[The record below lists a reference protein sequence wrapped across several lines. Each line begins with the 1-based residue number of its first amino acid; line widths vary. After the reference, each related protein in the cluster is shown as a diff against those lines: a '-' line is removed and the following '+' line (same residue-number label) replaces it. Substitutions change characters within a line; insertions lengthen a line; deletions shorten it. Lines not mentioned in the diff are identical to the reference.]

1 MSENK
6 IRDIIETMVEWN
18 MLDPYRLFDA
28 DYVAE
33 RVKLYIEVRNFVH
46 TNFKGCF

>member
-6 IRDIIETMVEWN
+6 IRDIIETMVELN
-18 MLDPYRLFDA
+18 MLDPRRLFDT
-28 DYVAE
+28 DYVTE
-33 RVKLYIEVRNFVH
+33 RVKLYIEARNFVH